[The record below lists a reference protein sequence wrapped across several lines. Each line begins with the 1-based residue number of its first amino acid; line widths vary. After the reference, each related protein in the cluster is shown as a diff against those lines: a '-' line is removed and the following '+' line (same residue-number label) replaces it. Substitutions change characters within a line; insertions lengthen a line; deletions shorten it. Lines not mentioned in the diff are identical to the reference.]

1 MMRSEKYPDSRQ
13 NLEACS
19 SFSKSVRMSLNMKIA
34 YIFAESMWFYFRS
47 HWVAG
52 SPQSS
57 ALNVKME
64 KQRLEAGAGQQ
75 QNVSAESTILQLKKK
90 KIS

>member
-1 MMRSEKYPDSRQ
+1 MICSEKYPDSRQ

-19 SFSKSVRMSLNMKIA
+19 SFSKRVRMSLKMRIA
-34 YIFAESMWFYFRS
+34 YVFSKSVWSYFRS

-57 ALNVKME
+57 ALKVKME
-64 KQRLEAGAGQQ
+64 EQRLEAGAGQQ
-75 QNVSAESTILQLKKK
+75 QNVSAESTVL
-90 KIS
+90 